1 MQSSFSSKYGH
12 SFDLTKGM
20 AREKVEAVE
29 TILVDLTACEA
40 KSVMYFIKA
49 HYNVLYA
56 MYVVVAEWLR
66 RWTRNPLGSPRVG
79 SNPTDYAFFSF
90 FFLLNSFFMNI

>member
-40 KSVMYFIKA
+40 KSVD
-49 HYNVLYA
+49 VLYQSS
-56 MYVVVAEWLR
+56 L
-66 RWTRNPLGSPRVG
+66 
-79 SNPTDYAFFSF
+79 
-90 FFLLNSFFMNI
+90 

>member
-29 TILVDLTACEA
+29 TILVDLTACET
-40 KSVMYFIKA
+40 KSVD
-49 HYNVLYA
+49 VLYQSS
-56 MYVVVAEWLR
+56 L
-66 RWTRNPLGSPRVG
+66 
-79 SNPTDYAFFSF
+79 
-90 FFLLNSFFMNI
+90 